1 MAMIE
6 RGVWVTEGTKRGQEE
21 KMMFQA
27 SVSAIEKV
35 TVSFSIMRNVEFK
48 DRQVWIQY
56 EAIEKRN

>member
-6 RGVWVTEGTKRGQEE
+6 HGVWVTEGTKREQEE

-27 SVSAIEKV
+27 SAGVTEKM
-35 TVSFSIMRNVEFK
+35 TVSFSIMRNAEFK
-48 DRQVWIQY
+48 DSQLWIQY